1 MTASGSGTHTY
12 PAPPAPDDRLTPPV
26 DASAARARARR
37 KLRVALVATLLG
49 CLGAAG
55 AWVVLNPAGGAAG
68 AADLGP
74 AVAVTRGP
82 LVYSVTESGEVEA
95 ERRKVIANEL
105 RYPAIIKSV
114 VLEGTAVKEGDT
126 IIEFECKELIDDIEK
141 GKITVT
147 AAEDAN
153 TQARENLLLKKE
165 EVGAAV
171 RTAKQAMV
179 DANSNL
185 KKYIEIEGQTKL
197 DDANSAIATAKQDL
211 LLAQAKLDFKL
222 KVNADEELKSPFS
235 KNDIEAEKLGVFKLG
250 LAEKKAKNALVMLME
265 YDHPRQIKTYEIAVE
280 NAKLALLR
288 AQLESRSGISKA
300 EAALAAAKATF
311 EMQDRQLKEMLEDVG
326 KMVIKAD
333 KEGLVVYDTGSSR
346 WYSTDAR
353 VEIGAKINP
362 RQQLMIIPD
371 LTTLQIRTKVYE
383 AIIDDVRPGLTAH
396 VKLEN
401 KPDQTFS
408 GKIIRVGV
416 LPDSQNRWLNP
427 GVKVFSIIVKLD
439 QDIEGLR
446 PGMSSEVEIELTKL
460 DNVLS
465 VPVASVYS
473 EQDKTFCYRVDDS
486 GGYERAPV
494 QLGRMNNTHVQIL
507 SGLQP
512 GERVLLAPPRG
523 EQVDMGKPKAVEEDE
538 ESKDMPPGMPKDK
551 GATKS
556 GRNGSE
562 DGQSGAKTLQDGRQ
576 GTPSGAGK
584 SPGPKGAGKSAG
596 QRGEAGG
603 R

>member
-446 PGMSSEVEIELTKL
+446 PGMSSEVEIELAKL

-512 GERVLLAPPRG
+512 GERVLLAPPHG
-523 EQVDMGKPKAVEEDE
+523 EQVDMGKPKAAEEDE